1 MPVARL
7 RFSRLPLYS
16 MLDHHPDMQLKRL
29 ARRTAFE
36 PRPVQ

>member
-1 MPVARL
+1 MRASISAACP
-7 RFSRLPLYS
+7 FIS

-29 ARRTAFE
+29 ALRTAFE